1 MATDS
6 DSDAGSANYETGS
19 GGHEAGGYEA
29 ESRERSRA
37 AYFEAAVTDDREAF
51 VVPAKGSKARLSP
64 INQRRLVNFKANR
77 RGYWSLWIF
86 LVLFV
91 MAMLA
96 EFLTNDRPILVSYNG
111 ELLAPVFVD
120 YPEEKFGGFLAV
132 TDYRDPFIQ
141 EEISANGWM
150 LWPP

>member
-91 MAMLA
+91 IA
-96 EFLTNDRPILVSYNG
+96 LVSN
-111 ELLAPVFVD
+111 
-120 YPEEKFGGFLAV
+120 AV
-132 TDYRDPFIQ
+132 RGRGPK
-141 EEISANGWM
+141 
-150 LWPP
+150 L